1 VSPIGTLHGCAATA
15 EVAGE
20 AGVCGL
26 EATFEG
32 RIYIGNGGSRRIPD
46 YGEPLGAA
54 TVPSCGTE
62 PAFEIDA
69 VAIEGIDP
77 MTAFA
82 STAYEDVVFT
92 HRRPEP
98 LDHGEATNGSS
109 VATWAGLRAMAWK

>member
-1 VSPIGTLHGCAATA
+1 
-15 EVAGE
+15 
-20 AGVCGL
+20 
-26 EATFEG
+26 
-32 RIYIGNGGSRRIPD
+32 
-46 YGEPLGAA
+46 
-54 TVPSCGTE
+54 
-62 PAFEIDA
+62 
-69 VAIEGIDP
+69 